1 MSERIWR
8 QNFYVKKVSYTP
20 LSGQRLILFYHCC
33 RNITDACSPASALAN
48 TAVVVRQ
55 MLTTGYK
62 KKPYR
67 KSVRLSGCP
76 VGLEPTTFRT
86 TIWRSNQLN
95 YGHHIY
101 AFAVSV
107 FKSDAKVLLI
117 LQTAK
122 CFPLFFWFMHF
133 FLRFCIVQKRFC
145 QRKVSTEFIFV
156 HS

>member
-1 MSERIWR
+1 MS
-8 QNFYVKKVSYTP
+8 KKYHTRLCPGSGWYYFIIVAEISLKP
-20 LSGQRLILFYHCC
+20 AARLQLLLIQLLSSVRCWQRGI
-33 RNITDACSPASALAN
+33 
-48 TAVVVRQ
+48 
-55 MLTTGYK
+55 

-86 TIWRSNQLN
+86 TIWRSNQQN
-95 YGHHIY
+95 YGHHIC

>member
-33 RNITDACSPASALAN
+33 RNITEACSRLQLLQIQPLSS
-48 TAVVVRQ
+48 VRCWQ
-55 MLTTGYK
+55 RGI

-133 FLRFCIVQKRFC
+133 FLRFCLVQKRFC